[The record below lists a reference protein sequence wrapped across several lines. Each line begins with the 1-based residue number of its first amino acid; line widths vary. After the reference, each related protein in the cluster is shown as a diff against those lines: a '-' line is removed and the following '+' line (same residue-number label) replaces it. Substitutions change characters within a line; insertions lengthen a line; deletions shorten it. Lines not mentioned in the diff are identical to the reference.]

1 MNFQMLQS
9 FNESTLKQMIIDLHA
24 ENKKLK
30 DSYNEK
36 LDSKDK
42 EISELI
48 DIANERQ
55 MDVQLYKRKY
65 EENKAVEEK
74 IKEHDKEILE
84 KVREII
90 DLQCKVQELQI
101 DLKISKDRCDKLY
114 KESKSCPQV
123 QIVQW
128 MDQNCIEADNVLS
141 KDGITEIAPT
151 DYATLYYNYV
161 EWCQEEELLNRAD
174 KKTFKTEIL
183 DWQQKSKYGLCVG
196 KSKKESDGMINGYL
210 SHPLINLK
218 IV

>member
-30 DSYNEK
+30 D
-36 LDSKDK
+36 
-42 EISELI
+42 
-48 DIANERQ
+48 
-55 MDVQLYKRKY
+55 

-74 IKEHDKEILE
+74 QKEIWKLMDQVMMLE
-84 KVREII
+84 IER
-90 DLQCKVQELQI
+90 D
-101 DLKISKDRCDKLY
+101 SY
-114 KESKSCPQV
+114 KKSYDTIYEESKSCPQV
-123 QIVQW
+123 QIVHW
-128 MDQNCIEADNVLS
+128 MDQNCIEADNVLGL
-141 KDGITEIAPT
+141 DGVCLYAPT
-151 DYATLYYNYV
+151 NLGTLYNNYV

-183 DWQQKSKYGLCVG
+183 DWQQKSKNGLSIA
-196 KSKKESDGMINGYL
+196 KSKKESDGMPNGYL